1 MTLYVPFSSRFASFL
16 FTMCPNLQPSSQ
28 TWPTCSVSD
37 TARYYAALLAAI
49 LSPTP
54 SPYNKEGFYFAISE
68 NVSWNVLSRALAAR
82 LHALGI
88 IASAELQAPDYPAAA
103 KALGV
108 PEDMVDFQV
117 DGRSVVSIYNA

>member
-1 MTLYVPFSSRFASFL
+1 M
-16 FTMCPNLQPSSQ
+16 
-28 TWPTCSVSD
+28 
-37 TARYYAALLAAI
+37 LAAI

-54 SPYNKEGFYFAISE
+54 PPCNKAGFYFAISE
-68 NVSWNVLSRALAAR
+68 DISWNALSRAFAAR

-108 PEDMVDFQV
+108 PEAMVDFEV
-117 DGRSVVSIYNA
+117 AGRLVVSMDSAAGWS